1 MLKYLRFRSRMQP
14 APAPNFLNFIFS
26 TPMADPLIGTQL
38 ANFRIERVLG
48 RGGMATVYY
57 GWDVKLERPVAIKV
71 IDARYRDDP
80 AYAQRFVH
88 EARTAATWF
97 HENISQVYYADD
109 EGGLYYFVMEYIRG
123 LDLGKL
129 LQKYATAGELMPHED
144 VLRIGRAVARA
155 LDFAHARGV
164 IHRDVKPAN
173 VMISEDRRVVL
184 TDFGLAMDVAQG
196 TSGEVFGSPHYVSP
210 EQARNSAQAV
220 PQSDFY
226 SLGVVLY
233 EMLTGTIPF
242 DDPSPTALAVQ
253 HLLQPPPL
261 PRERNPHLNPAVE
274 TVLLKAL
281 AKAPEERYSTA
292 QALMDALEKALHHP
306 EPAIDFASSLAS
318 TPSANPQTTSH
329 PRMVSQVTA
338 SEHVAEHMKQRPPT
352 PALPPQNLGSSAKAQ
367 TESLPRRILFN
378 PLAWWGVG
386 GCLVFLVLGVVGLWL
401 VSSLWLNR
409 TDLPK
414 TPVPETSSPLE
425 ETVPKPSLTPRNTLS
440 VALPNPTATLAS
452 SNTALS
458 PTETAQPSE
467 TPAPPTQVPPP
478 PQGDYFVLYYNST
491 SLYFKNLSGKDRSIY
506 PIAFER
512 IAKGQFTNRFEGWLW
527 GNIYSNFRGGY
538 CMVLEIINTVNY
550 LDPPE
555 CQNLHLVTRTPTS
568 DESYIFWTPQ
578 EGSTQFRVLW
588 NDEEITR
595 CKIKD
600 QFCEVYLP

>member
-1 MLKYLRFRSRMQP
+1 MPDL
-14 APAPNFLNFIFS
+14 
-26 TPMADPLIGTQL
+26 LIGTQL
-38 ANFRIERVLG
+38 ANFRIERVIG

-57 GWDVKLERPVAIKV
+57 GWDVKLERPVAIKL

-80 AYAQRFVH
+80 AYAQRFVN
-88 EARTAATWF
+88 EARIVATWF

-173 VMISEDRRVVL
+173 VMIAEDGRVVL

-210 EQARNSAQAV
+210 EQARNSAKAV
-220 PQSDFY
+220 PQSDLY
-226 SLGVVLY
+226 SLGVMLY
-233 EMLTGTIPF
+233 EMLTGALPF
-242 DDPSPTALAVQ
+242 DDPSPTALAMQ
-253 HLLQPPPL
+253 HLLQPPPP
-261 PRERNPHLNPAVE
+261 PRERNPDLNAAVE
-274 TVLLKAL
+274 AVLLKAL
-281 AKAPEERYSTA
+281 AKAPDDRFPAA
-292 QALMDALEKALHHP
+292 QALMDALEKALVAP
-306 EPAIDFASSLAS
+306 EPATDSPNAS
-318 TPSANPQTTSH
+318 TSAPPTGPQTTTNS
-329 PRMVSQVTA
+329 RMLSQVKA
-338 SEHVAEHMKQRPPT
+338 SEHVADYMNQRPPT
-352 PALPPQNLGSSAKAQ
+352 PGLPSQSLGSTVREQ
-367 TESLPRRILFN
+367 IDSLPQRILFN
-378 PLAWWGVG
+378 PMTWWGVG
-386 GCLVFLVLGVVGLWL
+386 GCVILLLLGVMGLWF
-401 VSSLWLNR
+401 VSSLWPNR

-414 TPVPETSSPLE
+414 TPITETSSPTE
-425 ETVPKPSLTPRNTLS
+425 HTATKPSPTPRNTLS
-440 VALPNPTATLAS
+440 VALPTPTATLAT

-458 PTETAQPSE
+458 PTDTALPSE

-512 IAKGQFTNRFEGWLW
+512 IAKGQFTNRFEGWRW
-527 GNIYSNFRGGY
+527 GNIYSNFRAGY

-555 CQNLHLVTRTPTS
+555 CQDLHLVTRTPTS
-568 DESYIFWTPQ
+568 NESYIFWTPQ
-578 EGSTQFRVLW
+578 EGSSQFRVLW

-600 QFCEVYLP
+600 EFCEVYLP